1 MPIDGKSSV
10 SFLFFPF
17 LFWQVHHQVI
27 SNIVTEV
34 HTVMP
39 PSINTYN
46 EDKDV
51 TGTALIRILN

>member
-1 MPIDGKSSV
+1 MGKAASL
-10 SFLFFPF
+10 FLFFLLF
-17 LFWQVHHQVI
+17 FWQVHHQVI
-27 SNIVTEV
+27 YNVVTQV

-51 TGTALIRILN
+51 TGAALIRILN